1 MAKEFQPRDDQQP
14 ETPNESVRKV
24 IDRHKLGFIRHVDFD
39 SSLVCRHKTT
49 GWENVI
55 CSPDSSCVIAHK
67 DPELY
72 VPKHLWNAE
81 EGDDEEGD
89 NEEGELIKFFG
100 VGFKKTGTTSL
111 DKMFSHLIDTWGGSR
126 AQGQGR
132 VRATQEL
139 IQGVSDVK
147 SLALAKDHH
156 YFQDSPWCQ
165 EPQRLY
171 RKLAYLYPTGK
182 RKKHIPVHVPCFNEI
197 LTVPAGIILQPSSY

>member
-1 MAKEFQPRDDQQP
+1 MR
-14 ETPNESVRKV
+14 RK
-24 IDRHKLGFIRHVDFD
+24 
-39 SSLVCRHKTT
+39 T
-49 GWENVI
+49 GLKNVI

-182 RKKHIPVHVPCFNEI
+182 RKKHIPVHVPCFTYSQSLLGLSYSQVYTYRDPESGPM
-197 LTVPAGIILQPSSY
+197 VQVGIELGSMSSQGESSLWRQKDGALQSHLRR